1 MSRNGRSPV
10 AHEMGCKDVYV
21 PAPGDQVKLFIQ
33 FRDFSGKYM
42 TYCHNQIYEDYAM
55 MIRFDILD

>member
-1 MSRNGRSPV
+1 
-10 AHEMGCKDVYV
+10 MGCKDVYV

-42 TYCHNQIYEDYAM
+42 MYCHNQIYEDYAM